1 MTEWHDLTSGE
12 ERAVAAFM
20 SRVSNLRIP
29 NPESRILAATTL
41 WSKAKLIQRW
51 EAERRAQRPLDM
63 MQPIEIAGGLV
74 AAGLLLYWSLPYLL

>member
-1 MTEWHDLTSGE
+1 MTEWFALNPEE

-20 SRVSNLRIP
+20 SRLAKLRIP
-29 NPESRILAATTL
+29 NPESRIPAATTL

-51 EAERRAQRPLDM
+51 EAERRAQRPLDI
-63 MQPIEIAGGLV
+63 MQPIEIVGGLV